1 MACQQPVVRLQV
13 TPQNLRWMQSRHRS
27 LAIFR
32 MRACT
37 HVIRVYCGRNAE
49 CKNTV
54 MISMWRAAG
63 VQLGRLWRRCDAR
76 FDSAPGRA
84 GAHRPPLSLCMRL
97 YMVAAPSAS
106 DNNTLGFA
114 SPVCM
119 ALTLPYRLSLAVPR
133 LCEQVRSQQPACAG
147 SVPWPQPHTSAAL
160 TAAQRLFLKQFL
172 MCAMQTASC
181 SSGACPALAAPCLCF
196 DIPPGNSNFTCG
208 QEARSCSPTPSPPA
222 DSLSQFPASAPVT
235 GAKGV
240 KIGLAQPTAHRDMH
254 LLDCAWSIRRQ
265 ARRPA
270 STWEMHGTS
279 RPHDMGQLTLQPSAR
294 NLARDTPHHGPITRT
309 QSMHGPRCAR
319 VSAVPARPPR
329 RRPGTRGAARA
340 TWRLAR
346 ATSAAGGARPAP
358 ATTTAT
364 PAWTCRRPGPTS
376 PARSRRGAHAAG
388 SPA

>member
-1 MACQQPVVRLQV
+1 MWLLAVAAGQLHTQPQRIPVRDVLGGHRQWRGGSARLGDDAVACQQPVVRLQV

-222 DSLSQFPASAPVT
+222 DSLSQFPAPFCT
-235 GAKGV
+235 CHRC
-240 KIGLAQPTAHRDMH
+240 QRREDWPCTAY
-254 LLDCAWSIRRQ
+254 C
-265 ARRPA
+265 
-270 STWEMHGTS
+270 
-279 RPHDMGQLTLQPSAR
+279 
-294 NLARDTPHHGPITRT
+294 
-309 QSMHGPRCAR
+309 
-319 VSAVPARPPR
+319 
-329 RRPGTRGAARA
+329 
-340 TWRLAR
+340 
-346 ATSAAGGARPAP
+346 
-358 ATTTAT
+358 
-364 PAWTCRRPGPTS
+364 S
-376 PARSRRGAHAAG
+376 P
-388 SPA
+388 